1 MSSVI
6 TGFHFLVRGSRVAP
20 AKNKKIAK
28 ITVCC
33 CARPQARARRHSD
46 VADVVAVE
54 VAVVRPSAAGQTRP
68 KPFDA

>member
-1 MSSVI
+1 M
-6 TGFHFLVRGSRVAP
+6 AP

-68 KPFDA
+68 EPFDA